1 MQEENTLDTKVAY
14 AIEVCKKYR
23 RIKSDGKRAEA
34 EWKKNLESIEDA
46 KYPREKE
53 MYEEYAERSLSCFKA
68 SIEWV
73 KIVDRAIRMFSSYEA
88 QCVFRQHFLES
99 RPLKAIIGKQGKYM
113 SRTTATKYK
122 KIGIVEF
129 ANIIYSDRGN
139 LEKMEIVLENS
150 F

>member
-1 MQEENTLDTKVAY
+1 MESGRPDSTGN

-53 MYEEYAERSLSCFKA
+53 MYEEYAERSLSGFKA

-88 QCVFRQHFLES
+88 QCVFRQHFL
-99 RPLKAIIGKQGKYM
+99 
-113 SRTTATKYK
+113 
-122 KIGIVEF
+122 
-129 ANIIYSDRGN
+129 
-139 LEKMEIVLENS
+139 
-150 F
+150 